1 MYDLLFQQHRPIA
14 AIGRDLLLRC
24 IRARLQ
30 PRYTIEG
37 MFTGRG
43 HILAARARGRL
54 YYGTVKQEV
63 RTFEATTATE
73 NTCARDLPQD
83 YISAE

>member
-1 MYDLLFQQHRPIA
+1 
-14 AIGRDLLLRC
+14 
-24 IRARLQ
+24 
-30 PRYTIEG
+30 

-43 HILAARARGRL
+43 HILAARVRGRL